1 MIKLNNLKKGD
12 KVPRI
17 NPRAI
22 CTFSTRLTPEY
33 RSLLE
38 VLASH
43 YDTSMTLIALK
54 AFDLLYNQEHNVLF
68 TKDMILEK
76 SKDSS
81 LEPNNSNKG
90 EIASVKSGLS
100 QIGV

>member
-33 RSLLE
+33 RKLLE

-68 TKDMILEK
+68 TKNMILEK
-76 SKDSS
+76 SKDSP
-81 LEPNNSNKG
+81 LATLDTHKG
-90 EIASVKSGLS
+90 EITSA
-100 QIGV
+100 

>member
-17 NPRAI
+17 NPRAV

-43 YDTSMTLIALK
+43 YDCSMTLVALK
-54 AFDLLYNQEHNVLF
+54 AFDLLYNQEHNVFF

-76 SKDSS
+76 TKDSP
-81 LEPNNSNKG
+81 LATLDTHMG
-90 EIASVKSGLS
+90 EITSA
-100 QIGV
+100 